1 MLNRYVTLAVMMNL
15 CLAAGE
21 AEAAEIT
28 LKPDNNAGMAVS
40 IYNQNLALI
49 KDSRRV
55 DLKSGEAKV
64 AFEGVAQQ
72 MKPET
77 ALLKAPGVKVLEQN
91 YEYDLLTPVN
101 ILEESVG
108 QKVMTVTTNPANG
121 QNMFDKADII
131 SSNYG
136 NPLLKFSYGIEANF
150 PGRLVYENLPENLRV
165 KPTLVVK
172 LDNQNDGSKD
182 LTLNYLTNGLSWQAN
197 YVAEITSDSQMD
209 LQGWVTLNNQSGA
222 DYKDAEVQLIAGD
235 VKQENGNVRPQ
246 PRNLM
251 MAAKSVSFDAA
262 GAAESA
268 SLPAE
273 NLGEYYV
280 YSLPFKTDIMDKQS
294 KQVSLMDL
302 KGVEFEQSY
311 RLTSPLNVS
320 STYASGDF
328 ERLHPSTVYKLTN
341 SEENKLGLP
350 MPSGVVRFYDKDG
363 SGELQFIGAADMA
376 QLAKGEKAE
385 LAIGEAFDIYADGK
399 ITAQNKLSEK
409 MAENEVSVTFH
420 NAKGRDAAVEFVQ
433 TFYYQTEIV
442 SESLPSDRSKARTF
456 KWLVNVPAG
465 GETTLT
471 YKVRVTYN

>member
-1 MLNRYVTLAVMMNL
+1 M
-15 CLAAGE
+15 
-21 AEAAEIT
+21 
-28 LKPDNNAGMAVS
+28 
-40 IYNQNLALI
+40 
-49 KDSRRV
+49 
-55 DLKSGEAKV
+55 
-64 AFEGVAQQ
+64 
-72 MKPET
+72 
-77 ALLKAPGVKVLEQN
+77 
-91 YEYDLLTPVN
+91 
-101 ILEESVG
+101 
-108 QKVMTVTTNPANG
+108 
-121 QNMFDKADII
+121 
-131 SSNYG
+131 
-136 NPLLKFSYGIEANF
+136 
-150 PGRLVYENLPENLRV
+150 VYENLPENLRV

-302 KGVEFEQSY
+302 KGVKFEQSY

-328 ERLHPSTVYKLTN
+328 ERLHPSTV
-341 SEENKLGLP
+341 
-350 MPSGVVRFYDKDG
+350 
-363 SGELQFIGAADMA
+363 LQAD
-376 QLAKGEKAE
+376 QQRREQTRLAD
-385 LAIGEAFDIYADGK
+385 AF
-399 ITAQNKLSEK
+399 
-409 MAENEVSVTFH
+409 
-420 NAKGRDAAVEFVQ
+420 R
-433 TFYYQTEIV
+433 
-442 SESLPSDRSKARTF
+442 RSSF
-456 KWLVNVPAG
+456 L
-465 GETTLT
+465 
-471 YKVRVTYN
+471 

>member
-1 MLNRYVTLAVMMNL
+1 
-15 CLAAGE
+15 
-21 AEAAEIT
+21 
-28 LKPDNNAGMAVS
+28 
-40 IYNQNLALI
+40 
-49 KDSRRV
+49 
-55 DLKSGEAKV
+55 
-64 AFEGVAQQ
+64 
-72 MKPET
+72 
-77 ALLKAPGVKVLEQN
+77 
-91 YEYDLLTPVN
+91 
-101 ILEESVG
+101 
-108 QKVMTVTTNPANG
+108 
-121 QNMFDKADII
+121 MFDKAEII

-235 VKQENGNVRPQ
+235 VKHENGNVRPQ
-246 PRNLM
+246 PRTLM

-302 KGVEFEQSY
+302 KGVKFEQSY

>member
-1 MLNRYVTLAVMMNL
+1 M
-15 CLAAGE
+15 
-21 AEAAEIT
+21 
-28 LKPDNNAGMAVS
+28 
-40 IYNQNLALI
+40 
-49 KDSRRV
+49 
-55 DLKSGEAKV
+55 SG
-64 AFEGVAQQ
+64 
-72 MKPET
+72 
-77 ALLKAPGVKVLEQN
+77 
-91 YEYDLLTPVN
+91 
-101 ILEESVG
+101 
-108 QKVMTVTTNPANG
+108 
-121 QNMFDKADII
+121 
-131 SSNYG
+131 
-136 NPLLKFSYGIEANF
+136 
-150 PGRLVYENLPENLRV
+150 
-165 KPTLVVK
+165 
-172 LDNQNDGSKD
+172 
-182 LTLNYLTNGLSWQAN
+182 
-197 YVAEITSDSQMD
+197 
-209 LQGWVTLNNQSGA
+209 
-222 DYKDAEVQLIAGD
+222 
-235 VKQENGNVRPQ
+235 PQ

-302 KGVEFEQSY
+302 KGVKFEQSY